1 MPRKAPPS
9 LCVLCEKPIGV
20 KKDLVFIRTD
30 QTAHWDCAEAEN
42 LAFTQTANDSE
53 FWKGV
58 ACDGPETL
66 FASRTPRKAGQ
77 GMKIGYARVSRDEQS
92 LDMQVSALRA
102 AGCEEVFE
110 DKISGA
116 RSARPGLDALIQT
129 LRAGDEVVVWK
140 MDRLG
145 RTLLTMISIMERIA
159 KKGAGVT
166 SLTEPTLGTSGPHGK
181 LVLHILSA
189 VAEYELGLITER
201 TKAGVAR
208 ARQRGKKMGRPT
220 ALNEIQRQ
228 AIIEAVSTG
237 RMTRAE
243 AARVHNVSRPTV
255 SRIIAS
261 AEAPNNGT
269 GV

>member
-1 MPRKAPPS
+1 MPRKTPLS
-9 LCVLCEKPIGV
+9 LCVLCRKPIGV

-42 LAFTQTANDSE
+42 LAFTQTANAD
-53 FWKGV
+53 
-58 ACDGPETL
+58 
-66 FASRTPRKAGQ
+66 Q

-102 AGCEEVFE
+102 AGCEEIFE

-129 LRAGDEVVVWK
+129 LRAGDEVIVWK

-159 KKGAGVT
+159 KKEAGVT

-220 ALNEIQRQ
+220 ALNEIQCQ

-243 AARVHNVSRPTV
+243 AARVHKVSCPTI
-255 SRIIAS
+255 SRIMAS
-261 AEAPNNGT
+261 ADVSNNGT
-269 GV
+269 SEPRRKT